1 MYYQYG
7 LGAEPLHCGENGV
20 IGKLD
25 GYRNLITT
33 VHMGCYQYMS
43 DSRGF
48 DLGLLGVLPNLRR
61 VVAHSE
67 NRLHE
72 ESLYGWGSADSLI
85 GMVSNDA
92 LVRCVQRR
100 EGEIM
105 PRAPTWGPIR
115 REGETE
121 EKVLPALW
129 KAGLATLHEMKV
141 NMGAGEMMVSFYCV
155 FWVREGRD
163 AEVLG
168 KYSVREWEGTPG
180 LRRKVYE
187 RAIEEE

>member
-1 MYYQYG
+1 
-7 LGAEPLHCGENGV
+7 
-20 IGKLD
+20 
-25 GYRNLITT
+25 
-33 VHMGCYQYMS
+33 MS

-48 DLGLLGVLPNLRR
+48 ELGLLGVLPNLRR

-72 ESLYGWGSADSLI
+72 ESLYGWGSAESLI
-85 GMVSNDA
+85 GMVSNEA

-100 EGEIM
+100 EGVPSPPVPAWAWNPS
-105 PRAPTWGPIR
+105 PRESEPE
-115 REGETE
+115 EG
-121 EKVLPALW
+121 VLPALW
-129 KAGLATLHEMKV
+129 KAGLTTLHEMKV

-155 FWVREGRD
+155 FWIREARD

-168 KYSVREWEGTPG
+168 KHSVREWEGNSR

-187 RAIEEE
+187 RAVMEVE

>member
-1 MYYQYG
+1 
-7 LGAEPLHCGENGV
+7 
-20 IGKLD
+20 
-25 GYRNLITT
+25 
-33 VHMGCYQYMS
+33 MGCYQYMS

-48 DLGLLGVLPNLRR
+48 DLGLLNVLPNLKR

-72 ESLYGWGSADSLI
+72 ESPYGWGSAESLI
-85 GMVSNDA
+85 KMVSNEA

-100 EGEIM
+100 DGGII
-105 PRAPTWGPIR
+105 PSAPTWGPSR

-121 EKVLPALW
+121 EGVLPALW
-129 KAGLATLHEMKV
+129 KAGLTTLHEMKV

-155 FWVREGRD
+155 LWVREGRD

-168 KYSVREWEGTPG
+168 KYSVREWEGRSR

-187 RAIEEE
+187 RAVVDE